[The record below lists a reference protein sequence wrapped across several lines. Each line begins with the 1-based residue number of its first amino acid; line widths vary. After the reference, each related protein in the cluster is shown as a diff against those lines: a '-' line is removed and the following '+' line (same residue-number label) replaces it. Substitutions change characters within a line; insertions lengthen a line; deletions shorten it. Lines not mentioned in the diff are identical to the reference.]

1 MYPSSVTA
9 TLRDIKYIFKKWF
22 VLFGAVHGEDQSLA
36 RGYRY
41 NYKAMKVSLTEAEHL
56 SVPRYQEVYED

>member
-1 MYPSSVTA
+1 MVCSV
-9 TLRDIKYIFKKWF
+9 
-22 VLFGAVHGEDQSLA
+22 GAVHGEDQSLA

>member
-9 TLRDIKYIFKKWF
+9 TLRDIKYIFKK
-22 VLFGAVHGEDQSLA
+22 LFGAVHGEDQSLA

>member
-36 RGYRY
+36 RGY